1 MKKYTPSLIG
11 LFALGVLL
19 STTLSSCTDGKSGT
33 AKIVKKSAPVPVR
46 ILEISSM
53 ETGLLVQT
61 SGKITTDNET
71 YLSFKLGGIVDKIF
85 VQEGDAIK
93 KGQLLATIDPR
104 EINAIV
110 SQAKLGYEKSLRDF
124 TRVERLYKDSVV
136 TLEQLQ
142 NAKTALDIAK
152 EQLHTADFNK
162 QYSKIVAP
170 QDGFVLKKFVNAG
183 QVVGIGDP
191 ILMAN
196 GAAKNSWILKVN
208 ASDKQWASIHV
219 SDKAE
224 VKLDAFP
231 GETFEAKVLRKSETS
246 DPATGTFAI
255 DLQVKNGK
263 STFASGMFG
272 SASVITGNKSTTWSV
287 PYEAVL
293 DANGNEG
300 FVFVTSDYKTAI
312 KQPVTISG
320 IEQDRVSISHGFENF
335 HTLIVSGSAYLT
347 DKSEIT
353 IIK

>member
-1 MKKYTPSLIG
+1 MKKYTTHMIG
-11 LFALGVLL
+11 IFAVGVLL
-19 STTLSSCTDGKSGT
+19 SATLNSCTDGKSGT
-33 AKIVKKSAPVPVR
+33 ATIVKKSAPVPVR
-46 ILEISSM
+46 ILEVASIAQNTSV
-53 ETGLLVQT
+53 LT

-71 YLSFKLGGIVDKIF
+71 YLSFKIGGVVDQVF

-93 KGQLLATIDPR
+93 KGQILATIDPR

-142 NAKTALDIAK
+142 NSKTALDVAT

-170 QDGFVLKKFVNAG
+170 QDGFILRKLVNPG

-196 GAAKNSWILKVN
+196 GASKNNWILKVT
-208 ASDKQWASIHV
+208 ASDKQWASIRV
-219 SDKAE
+219 NDKAE
-224 VKLDAFP
+224 VKVDAFP
-231 GETFEAKVLRKSETS
+231 GETFDAKVLRKSETS
-246 DPATGTFAI
+246 DPATGTFSI
-255 DLQVKNGK
+255 DLEVKNGK
-263 STFASGMFG
+263 ATFASGMFA
-272 SASVITGNKSTTWSV
+272 SASIGTANKSTVWSI
-287 PYEAVL
+287 PYDAVL

-320 IEQDRVSISHGFENF
+320 IEHDHVSITHGFENF
-335 HTLIVSGSAYLT
+335 HALIVSGSAYLT
-347 DKSEIT
+347 DRSEIT
-353 IIK
+353 IVK